1 MPARPRG
8 VRRLVLTSIIGL
20 FATLPLDAVADHAT
34 RPHFHSGAVLT
45 VIDEIAPEVRAV
57 IRRDGRVIDRPRAE
71 WRQGR
76 DEVLGAYASATGL
89 GFSVVE
95 QPGVSYAQPATV
107 EEKDAQYQGEGYIR
121 LARGSSPYASHK
133 QDASGHA
140 VAGHL
145 VAAVPR
151 EGFSY
156 IGLLC
161 HEFGHVMG
169 LDHRVGGCMDYADVR
184 GYELPDPHDLEALG
198 ALYAHQD

>member
-8 VRRLVLTSIIGL
+8 LRILVAASLIG
-20 FATLPLDAVADHAT
+20 TLSALPTRASADHAT
-34 RPHFHSGAVLT
+34 RPHFHAGAGLT
-45 VIDEIAPEVRAV
+45 VIDEIAPEVRIA
-57 IRRDGRVIDRPRAE
+57 IRRDGRVVARPRNE

-76 DEVLGAYASATGL
+76 DEVLSAYAAATGL
-89 GFSVVE
+89 TFNVVE
-95 QPGVSYAQPATV
+95 QSGAWYDQPTTL
-107 EEKDAQYQGEGYIR
+107 EEKDAQYQGEGYVR
-121 LARGSSPYASHK
+121 LARGSSPYASQK
-133 QDASGHA
+133 QDATGHA

-161 HEFGHVMG
+161 HEFGHVLG
-169 LDHRVGGCMDYADVR
+169 LDHRVGGCMDYEEVR
-184 GYELPDPHDLEALG
+184 GHELPDAHDLEALS